1 MKKKSSSV
9 KTKNLK
15 NSIFNPQTRNK
26 KIKKIY
32 ERFEFLIK
40 QKEFKGYLVA
50 VSGGVDSLALAY
62 LSKCYQIKNKNKNFH
77 YIHVDHKLRDTS
89 SKEAQT
95 IKKML
100 KKFEIECKIITWKKK
115 KNSKKTQSDSRDFRL
130 KVFESFCK
138 AKKTNTIL
146 LGHHFDDFQE
156 NFFIRLLRGS
166 GLKGL
171 VSFYNYKNL
180 QRKNMLNIVR
190 PLLDF
195 SKEDLHYVTKNTFNF
210 YIDDP
215 SNRNLEYL
223 RSRVRFMINN
233 LKKNGLDEKKFKMT
247 FDNLI
252 SSNYSIE
259 FFVQKNISENSSI
272 SFIKDNNKRAF
283 LSSEFF
289 RSTDEIILRSFTK
302 ILQNI
307 SGRYF
312 PARGKSV
319 SKILDQIKHKSAIKV
334 TIGGCVIEKIEN
346 SVVIYKEITK

>member
-9 KTKNLK
+9 KRKNLK
-15 NSIFNPQTRNK
+15 NLIFNPQTQNK
-26 KIKKIY
+26 RIKKIY
-32 ERFEFLIK
+32 ERFEFLIN

-62 LSKCYQIKNKNKNFH
+62 LSKCYQIKNKNKNFY

-89 SKEAQT
+89 SREAQT
-95 IKKML
+95 LKKML
-100 KKFEIECKIITWKKK
+100 KKFKIECKIITWKKK
-115 KNSKKTQSDSRDFRL
+115 KNTKKTQSESRDYRF
-130 KVFESFCK
+130 KVFEGFCK
-138 AKKTNTIL
+138 TKKINALL

-171 VSFYNYKNL
+171 VSFHNYSNL
-180 QRKNMLNIVR
+180 QRNNINIVR

-195 SKEDLHYVTKNTFNF
+195 SKEDLFYITKNTFNF

-215 SNRNLEYL
+215 SNRNLKYL
-223 RSRVRFMINN
+223 RSRVRFMITN

-247 FDNLI
+247 FENLI
-252 SSNYSIE
+252 SSNNSIE
-259 FFVQKNISENSSI
+259 YFVQKNISENSSI
-272 SFIKDNNKRAF
+272 SLLKNNNGKAF

-289 RSTDEIILRSFTK
+289 SNADEIILRSFTK
-302 ILQNI
+302 ILQDI

-312 PARGKSV
+312 PARGKGV
-319 SKILDQIKHKSAIKV
+319 SRIINQIRQKSLTKT
-334 TIGGCVIEKIEN
+334 TIGGCVIEKIQN
-346 SVVIYKEITK
+346 SVVISRENTK

>member
-1 MKKKSSSV
+1 MKKKSLSV
-9 KTKNLK
+9 KRKNLK
-15 NSIFNPQTRNK
+15 NSIFNPQTQNK
-26 KIKKIY
+26 RIKKIY
-32 ERFEFLIK
+32 KRFEFLIN

-50 VSGGVDSLALAY
+50 VSGGADSLALVY
-62 LSKCYQIKNKNKNFH
+62 LSKCYQIKNKNKNFY

-89 SKEAQT
+89 SREART
-95 IKKML
+95 LKKML
-100 KKFEIECKIITWKKK
+100 KKFKIECKIITWKKK
-115 KNSKKTQSDSRDFRL
+115 KNNKKTQSDSRDFRL
-130 KVFESFCK
+130 KIFEDFCE
-138 AKKTNTIL
+138 AKKINTLL

-171 VSFYNYKNL
+171 VSFHNYKIL
-180 QRKNMLNIVR
+180 QRNNINIVR

-195 SKEDLHYVTKNTFNF
+195 SKEDLFYITKNTFNF

-215 SNRNLEYL
+215 SNRSLEYL

-247 FDNLI
+247 FENLI
-252 SSNYSIE
+252 SSNNSIE
-259 FFVQKNISENSSI
+259 YFVQKNISENSSF
-272 SFIKDNNKRAF
+272 SLSKKNNGKAL

-289 RSTDEIILRSFTK
+289 RNTDEIILRSFTK
-302 ILQNI
+302 ILQDI

-312 PARGKSV
+312 PARGKGV
-319 SKILDQIKHKSAIKV
+319 SRIINQIRQKPILKT

-346 SVVIYKEITK
+346 SVVIFKENTK

>member
-1 MKKKSSSV
+1 MKRKSSSV
-9 KTKNLK
+9 KRKNLK
-15 NSIFNPQTRNK
+15 SSILNPLKRNK
-26 KIKKIY
+26 RIKKIY
-32 ERFEFLIK
+32 ERFEFLVK
-40 QKEFKGYLVA
+40 QKEFKGYLVT
-50 VSGGVDSLALAY
+50 VSGGADSLALAY
-62 LSKCYQIKNKNKNFH
+62 LSKCYQIKNNNKDFH
-77 YIHVDHKLRDTS
+77 YIHVDHKLRATS

-95 IKKML
+95 LKKML
-100 KKFEIECKIITWKKK
+100 KKFKIACKIVIWKRK
-115 KNSKKTQSDSRDFRL
+115 KNIKKTQSDSRDYRYN
-130 KVFESFCK
+130 VFEIFCK
-138 AKKTNTIL
+138 KKNINTIL
-146 LGHHFDDFQE
+146 LAHHFDDFQE

-171 VSFYNYKNL
+171 VSFHNYRNM
-180 QRKNMLNIVR
+180 QRNNINIVR

-195 SKEDLHYVTKNTFNF
+195 SKEDLLYVTKNTVNF

-215 SNRNLEYL
+215 SNRSMEYL

-247 FDNLI
+247 FENLI
-252 SSNYSIE
+252 SSNNSIE

-272 SFIKDNNKRAF
+272 SPSKYNNSRAF
-283 LSSEFF
+283 LSSKFF
-289 RSTDEIILRSFTK
+289 SSTDEIILRSFTK
-302 ILQNI
+302 ILQDI

-319 SKILDQIKHKSAIKV
+319 SRILDQIRQKSILKT

>member
-9 KTKNLK
+9 KRKNLK
-15 NSIFNPQTRNK
+15 NSIFSPQIKNK

-32 ERFEFLIK
+32 QRFEFLIK

-50 VSGGVDSLALAY
+50 VSGGADSLALAY

-77 YIHVDHKLRDTS
+77 YVHIDHKLRDTS
-89 SKEAQT
+89 SNEAQT
-95 IKKML
+95 L
-100 KKFEIECKIITWKKK
+100 KKILRKFQIECKIITWKKK
-115 KNSKKTQSDSRDFRL
+115 KNTKKTQSDSRDYRF

-138 AKKTNTIL
+138 TKKINTLL

-171 VSFYNYKNL
+171 VSFYNYRNL
-180 QRKNMLNIVR
+180 QRNNINIVR

-195 SKEDLHYVTKNTFNF
+195 SKEDLLYVTKKTFNF
-210 YIDDP
+210 HIDDP
-215 SNRNLEYL
+215 SNRSLEYL

-233 LKKNGLDEKKFKMT
+233 LKKNGLDEKKFKVT
-247 FDNLI
+247 FENLI
-252 SSNYSIE
+252 SSNNSIE
-259 FFVQKNISENSSI
+259 FFVQKNISENSYISLSKNNNRALLNSI
-272 SFIKDNNKRAF
+272 
-283 LSSEFF
+283 FF
-289 RSTDEIILRSFTK
+289 SSTDEIILRSFTK

-312 PARGKSV
+312 PARGKGV
-319 SKILDQIKHKSAIKV
+319 SRIINKIKQKSLTKT

-346 SVVIYKEITK
+346 SVVISKENTK

>member
-9 KTKNLK
+9 KRKNLK
-15 NSIFNPQTRNK
+15 NFIFNPQTQNK
-26 KIKKIY
+26 RIKKIY
-32 ERFEFLIK
+32 ERFEFLIN

-50 VSGGVDSLALAY
+50 VSGGADSLALAY
-62 LSKCYQIKNKNKNFH
+62 LSKCYQINNKNKNFY
-77 YIHVDHKLRDTS
+77 YIHVDHQLRDTS
-89 SKEAQT
+89 SREAQT
-95 IKKML
+95 LKKML
-100 KKFEIECKIITWKKK
+100 KKFKIECKIIAWKKK
-115 KNSKKTQSDSRDFRL
+115 KNNKKTQSDSRDFRY

-138 AKKTNTIL
+138 TKKINTLL
-146 LGHHFDDFQE
+146 LGQHFDDFQE

-171 VSFYNYKNL
+171 VSFHNYRNL
-180 QRKNMLNIVR
+180 QRNNINIVR

-195 SKEDLHYVTKNTFNF
+195 SKEDLLYVTKNTFNF

-215 SNRNLEYL
+215 SNKNLEYL
-223 RSRVRFMINN
+223 RSRVRFMINY
-233 LKKNGLDEKKFKMT
+233 LKKNGLDERKFKMT
-247 FDNLI
+247 FENLI
-252 SSNYSIE
+252 SSNNSIE

-272 SFIKDNNKRAF
+272 GLSKNNNRRVF
-283 LSSEFF
+283 LSLDFF
-289 RSTDEIILRSFTK
+289 SNTDEIILRSFTK
-302 ILQNI
+302 ILQDI

-319 SKILDQIKHKSAIKV
+319 SKIIDQLKQKSILKA

>member
-9 KTKNLK
+9 KRKNLK
-15 NSIFNPQTRNK
+15 NSIFSPQIRNK
-26 KIKKIY
+26 RIKKIY
-32 ERFEFLIK
+32 ERFEFLIN

-50 VSGGVDSLALAY
+50 VSGGADSLALAY

-77 YIHVDHKLRDTS
+77 YVHVDHKLRDTS
-89 SKEAQT
+89 SNEAQT
-95 IKKML
+95 LKKIL
-100 KKFEIECKIITWKKK
+100 KKFKIKCKIITWKKK
-115 KNSKKTQSDSRDFRL
+115 KNTRKTQSDSRDYRF

-138 AKKTNTIL
+138 TKKINSLL

-171 VSFYNYKNL
+171 VSFYNYRNL
-180 QRKNMLNIVR
+180 QRNNINIVR

-195 SKEDLHYVTKNTFNF
+195 SKEDLLYVTKKTFNF
-210 YIDDP
+210 HIDDP
-215 SNRNLEYL
+215 SNRSLEYL

-247 FDNLI
+247 FENLI
-252 SSNYSIE
+252 SSNNSIE
-259 FFVQKNISENSSI
+259 FFVQKNISENSYI
-272 SFIKDNNKRAF
+272 SPSKNNNRA
-283 LSSEFF
+283 LLASKFF
-289 RSTDEIILRSFTK
+289 DSTDEIILRSFTK

-312 PARGKSV
+312 PARGKGV
-319 SKILDQIKHKSAIKV
+319 SRIINQIKQKSLTKT

-346 SVVIYKEITK
+346 SVVIYKENTK

>member
-9 KTKNLK
+9 KRKNLK
-15 NSIFNPQTRNK
+15 NSIFSPQIKNK

-32 ERFEFLIK
+32 QRFEFLIK

-50 VSGGVDSLALAY
+50 VSGGADSLALAY

-77 YIHVDHKLRDTS
+77 YVHIDHKLRES
-89 SKEAQT
+89 SSNEAQT
-95 IKKML
+95 L
-100 KKFEIECKIITWKKK
+100 KKILRKFKIECKIITWKKK
-115 KNSKKTQSDSRDFRL
+115 KNTKKTQSDSRDYRF
-130 KVFESFCK
+130 KVFERFCK
-138 AKKTNTIL
+138 TKKINTLL

-171 VSFYNYKNL
+171 VSFYNYRNL
-180 QRKNMLNIVR
+180 QRNNINIVR

-195 SKEDLHYVTKNTFNF
+195 SKEDLFYVTKKTFNF
-210 YIDDP
+210 HIDDS
-215 SNRNLEYL
+215 SNRSLEYL

-247 FDNLI
+247 FENLI
-252 SSNYSIE
+252 SSNNSIE
-259 FFVQKNISENSSI
+259 FFVQKNISENSYI
-272 SFIKDNNKRAF
+272 SLSKNNNRA
-283 LSSEFF
+283 LLNLKFF
-289 RSTDEIILRSFTK
+289 GSTDEIILRSFTK

-312 PARGKSV
+312 PARGKGV
-319 SKILDQIKHKSAIKV
+319 SRIINQIKQKSLTKT

-346 SVVIYKEITK
+346 SVVISKENTK